1 MIDEL
6 DGNLITAL
14 SENPRIGVQELSN
27 RLGIT
32 RATVYSRLEKLENSG
47 VLTGFGPDI
56 GLAAAGYPVTAF
68 ITIELQ
74 QGRFHD
80 VVPTLEGMPQV
91 IEAHALAGEG
101 DIICRV
107 AARSNDHLMEIVQA
121 ILSTDGVRR
130 SRTAISLEEFIG
142 HRTLPLTRDIA
153 GLQCDR
159 QGVGLDGR
167 AELEAGIAD
176 AGLNGFV

>member
-6 DGNLITAL
+6 DGKLITAL
-14 SENPRIGVQELSN
+14 SETPRIGIQELSN
-27 RLGIT
+27 RFGIT

-47 VLTGFGPDI
+47 LLRGFGPDI
-56 GLAAAGYPVTAF
+56 DVRQLGYGVTAF

-80 VVPTLEGMPQV
+80 VVPVLNAMPQV

-107 AARSNDHLMEIVQA
+107 AARSNEQLMEIVQE
-121 ILSTDGVRR
+121 ILRTPGVRR
-130 SRTAISLEEFIG
+130 SKTAISLEQFIR
-142 HRTLPLTRDIA
+142 HRTLPLVQHIA
-153 GLQCDR
+153 GLGTEQP
-159 QGVGLDGR
+159 
-167 AELEAGIAD
+167 A
-176 AGLNGFV
+176 

>member
-6 DGNLITAL
+6 DGRLITAL
-14 SENPRIGVQELSN
+14 CENPRIGVQELAN
-27 RLGIT
+27 RLGIS
-32 RATVYSRLEKLENSG
+32 RATVYSRLEKLESNG
-47 VLTGFGPDI
+47 VVAGYGPDI
-56 GLAAAGYPVTAF
+56 DFAALDHEVTAF

-80 VVPTLEGMPQV
+80 VVPVLDAMPQV

-107 AARSNDHLMEIVQA
+107 AARTNEHLMELVQA

-130 SRTAISLEEFIG
+130 SRTAISLEQFIA
-142 HRTLPLTRDIA
+142 HRTLPLVKDA
-153 GLQCDR
+153 
-159 QGVGLDGR
+159 
-167 AELEAGIAD
+167 AGI
-176 AGLNGFV
+176 GS